1 MTSYVTDTHPLLW
14 TRNQKENKKLSKR
27 VIKIFENIGDGKDE
41 LYIPA
46 PVVWEL
52 GNLFRVGKLQIKTHS
67 NFELWFKEIILS
79 HPHIHFEETKLEDVL
94 LAGSLNINPDPFDN
108 LITATAIRM
117 GLALI
122 TKDEKITKSKL
133 CKVAW

>member
-1 MTSYVTDTHPLLW
+1 MTSYVTDTHPLFW
-14 TRNQKENKKLSKR
+14 ARNQKESKRLSKR
-27 VIKIFENIGDGKDE
+27 VIKIFENVSCGKDE

-46 PVVWEL
+46 TVVWEL
-52 GNLFRVGKLQIKTHS
+52 SNLFRAGKLQIKTHAS
-67 NFELWFKEIILS
+67 FEQWFKEVILS

-94 LAGSLNINPDPFDN
+94 LAGNLNINPDPFDN

-117 GLALI
+117 DLALI

-133 CKVAW
+133 CKIAW